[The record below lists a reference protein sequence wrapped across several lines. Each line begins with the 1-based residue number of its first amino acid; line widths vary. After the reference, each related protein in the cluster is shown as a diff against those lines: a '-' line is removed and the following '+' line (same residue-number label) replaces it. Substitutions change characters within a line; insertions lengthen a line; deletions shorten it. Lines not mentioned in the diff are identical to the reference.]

1 VPRYNVTGE
10 GAAPSHSG
18 DFAMT
23 ATTTRNAIAR
33 TEHPHVI
40 KGGGL
45 GGQPRIDDQRISV
58 LQLYDL
64 YRTGMGVE
72 EIRLSYPTL
81 SVAEVLDALSY
92 AFDHLDEMATWR
104 DNLKLRNLLR
114 GHNMAYV
121 GGRLIP
127 REALATMDIPVKIEV
142 YTWETLPEELDE

>member
-1 VPRYNVTGE
+1 
-10 GAAPSHSG
+10 
-18 DFAMT
+18 MT
-23 ATTTRNAIAR
+23 ATTARTTIER
-33 TEHPHVI
+33 TEHPHVV

-72 EIRLSYPTL
+72 EIRASYPTL
-81 SVAEVLDALSY
+81 TTAEVLDALSY
-92 AFDHLDEMATWR
+92 AYDHQDEMATWR

-114 GHNMAYV
+114 EYDMAYV

-127 REALATMDIPVKIEV
+127 REALATSDIPAGVEV